1 MPENSLFILWP
12 FGKDV
17 EISRFGIG
25 GFVGNLIWIMV
36 LGWGLSVTHLVIGLV
51 FCLTIIRVPF
61 GKQHFKF
68 AKLALVPFGTRI
80 YTKNWI

>member
-1 MPENSLFILWP
+1 
-12 FGKDV
+12 
-17 EISRFGIG
+17 
-25 GFVGNLIWIMV
+25 
-36 LGWGLSVTHLVIGLV
+36 LVIGLV
-51 FCLTIIRVPF
+51 FCLTIIGIPF